1 MQRGSCARVVWP
13 VTCVG
18 LVARSVG
25 AIYFIAARTADDD
38 MQRNARVLRDTN
50 MISLY
55 QDIYSAY
62 AACACRAADA
72 VRGHA

>member
-38 MQRNARVLRDTN
+38 MQRSCFRDTN

-62 AACACRAADA
+62 AARACRAADA